1 MRVMRNFLREARL
14 DLKGHY
20 LNAICAS
27 MIYYV
32 VVYAI
37 AQIVMAVPLIADY
50 KYLIAAALTAFIV
63 IPVTAGYI
71 DYFKNRDTYN
81 FPSPKVLF
89 KFHQGYS
96 SLLLCVLCIGL
107 GLLFAFLVFYL
118 VTVYIMVAMPPN
130 SRIYI
135 LSVSAAFYIALVVYV
150 HCRFW
155 PLFYMVLEK
164 GKQPFTYYLK
174 ECLKLTKKKTGE
186 YLRFLFR
193 FWRLFLV
200 CILPLLLGLLVFFPI
215 LTVAKQ
221 KYFEALMGIKREDEE
236 GQEALENNE
245 KPQIRKG
252 VKAKKPKKSK
262 KS

>member
-1 MRVMRNFLREARL
+1 MRNFLREARL
-14 DLKGHY
+14 ELKGDY
-20 LNAICAS
+20 LNAVCAS
-27 MIYYV
+27 MIYFTV
-32 VVYAI
+32 VSAI
-37 AQIVMAVPLIADY
+37 VRIVMAVPVITDY
-50 KYLIAAALTAFIV
+50 KYLIAVALTALII

-71 DYFKNRDTYN
+71 DYFKNHKDYK

-89 KFHQGYS
+89 RFHQGYS
-96 SLLLCVLCIGL
+96 ALLLCVLCIGL
-107 GLLFAFLVFYL
+107 GLLFAFLVFYM
-118 VTVYIMVAMPPN
+118 VTVSVMVVVPPYL
-130 SRIYI
+130 RIYI
-135 LSVSAAFYIALVVYV
+135 LYIAAALYVVLLIYV

-174 ECLKLTKKKTGE
+174 ECLKLTKNKTGQ
-186 YLRFLFR
+186 YLRFLLR

-200 CILPLLLGLLVFFPI
+200 CVLPLLLGLLVFFPI

-221 KYFEALMGIKREDEE
+221 RYFETLMGIKRGDEAE
-236 GQEALENNE
+236 PSVNE
-245 KPQIRKG
+245 EEEKVQIRKG